1 MKISKSIL
9 KLHKINLPP
18 LPVKRQSLLKD
29 KLIKKAKMNINI
41 KNKSPTKKK
50 SNSLEINVEPPLP
63 KIKKEIK
70 VEKPK
75 FLFPNEENNLNFF
88 QPKDYFH
95 NMENNLTI
103 ITKRISLIN
112 ENELYNTKKKSNYA
126 KYLQSQNH
134 FEKLQEKKNIKINLS
149 EKVKLMKPRIDDL
162 QLFLQEI
169 EQKHKNIFK
178 LVPKLLKNYKKVF
191 NFKTKNDFSI
201 PPKLYDDFEYFIKL
215 YSSKK
220 KIDFHNFLKQFE
232 KYDKKLIFLILFDY
246 INYINIIK
254 YHFQFFNNKNIA
266 IDVFNI
272 DKDYYENVFTNIK
285 SNVKPKIVSF
295 GNIKTNEK
303 TLESKFQRFLNKQ
316 SKKNQL
322 FIKKNDSLISN
333 NNNNISKEENF
344 LNSYIKNLKN
354 FNEKSILN
362 TLSSKYSGTKL
373 SEKNSSNIY
382 KIYGIKKI
390 KNKNIFNSKI
400 KKTKS
405 FSNVKDTQFLNKKK
419 FDENNENEEEEE
431 DFYRNYSSSSSFDD
445 YDFNDLNSNGSSYLD
460 KKFIFEDKN
469 SRLKKNKKFDVDIH
483 KKSISKIFNKNERSL
498 YDNIII
504 NKLKRNII
512 NSAYN

>member
-29 KLIKKAKMNINI
+29 KLIKKAKMNINFLNKSPKKI
-41 KNKSPTKKK
+41 KNKSY
-50 SNSLEINVEPPLP
+50 EINVEPPLP
-63 KIKKEIK
+63 EIKKEK
-70 VEKPK
+70 KEEKPK
-75 FLFPNEENNLNFF
+75 FLFPTEENNLNFVEPKNFF
-88 QPKDYFH
+88 QK
-95 NMENNLTI
+95 MENNLTK

-169 EQKHKNIFK
+169 EQKHKNLFK

-191 NFKTKNDFSI
+191 NYKTKNNFSI

-220 KIDFHNFLKQFE
+220 KSDFNNNFLKQFK
-232 KYDKKLIFLILFDY
+232 KYDNNLIFLILLDY

-254 YHFQFFNNKNIA
+254 YHFKFFNNKNIA

-285 SNVKPKIVSF
+285 SNFKPKIVSF

-333 NNNNISKEENF
+333 NINNISKEENF

-354 FNEKSILN
+354 NEKSILN
-362 TLSSKYSGTKL
+362 TLSSKFSGTKL
-373 SEKNSSNIY
+373 SEKNSIY
-382 KIYGIKKI
+382 KMYGIKRI

-405 FSNVKDTQFLNKKK
+405 FSNIKDTQFFNKKK
-419 FDENNENEEEEE
+419 IDNENEEEE
-431 DFYRNYSSSSSFDD
+431 DFYKNYSSSSSFDE

-469 SRLKKNKKFDVDIH
+469 SRLKKNKKFEVDIH

>member
-1 MKISKSIL
+1 MKISQSIL

-18 LPVKRQSLLKD
+18 LPIRRQSLLKD
-29 KLIKKAKMNINI
+29 KIIKKAKMNIINFKKHSPKKI
-41 KNKSPTKKK
+41 NNKSVEIKTTLPEIKKK
-50 SNSLEINVEPPLP
+50 EEN
-63 KIKKEIK
+63 
-70 VEKPK
+70 EKPN
-75 FLFPNEENNLNFF
+75 FLFPIEENNLNFF
-88 QPKDYFH
+88 EPKDYFQS
-95 NMENNLTI
+95 MENNLSK
-103 ITKRISLIN
+103 ITKKISIIN
-112 ENELYNTKKKSNYA
+112 ENELFDTKKRSNYA

-169 EQKHKNIFK
+169 EQKHKNLFK

-191 NFKTKNDFSI
+191 NYKTKNNFSI

-220 KIDFHNFLKQFE
+220 KSDFNNNFLKQFK
-232 KYDKKLIFLILFDY
+232 KYDNNLIFLILLDY

-254 YHFQFFNNKNIA
+254 YHFKFFNNKNIA

-285 SNVKPKIVSF
+285 SNFKPKIVSF

-354 FNEKSILN
+354 NEKSILN
-362 TLSSKYSGTKL
+362 TLSSKFSGTKL
-373 SEKNSSNIY
+373 SEKNSIY
-382 KIYGIKKI
+382 KMYGIKRI

-405 FSNVKDTQFLNKKK
+405 FSNIKDTQFFNKKK
-419 FDENNENEEEEE
+419 IDNENEEEE
-431 DFYRNYSSSSSFDD
+431 DFYKNYSSSSSFDE

-469 SRLKKNKKFDVDIH
+469 SRLKKNKKFEVDIH

>member
-29 KLIKKAKMNINI
+29 KLIKKAKMNINFLNKSPKKI
-41 KNKSPTKKK
+41 KNKSY
-50 SNSLEINVEPPLP
+50 EINVEPPLP
-63 KIKKEIK
+63 EIKKEK
-70 VEKPK
+70 KEEKPK
-75 FLFPNEENNLNFF
+75 FLFPTEENNLNFVEPKNFF
-88 QPKDYFH
+88 QK
-95 NMENNLTI
+95 MENNLTK

-169 EQKHKNIFK
+169 EQKYKNIFK
-178 LVPKLLKNYKKVF
+178 LVPKLLKHYKKVF
-191 NFKTKNDFSI
+191 NYKNKNNFSI

-220 KIDFHNFLKQFE
+220 KSDFNNNFLKQFK
-232 KYDKKLIFLILFDY
+232 KYDNNLIFLILLDY

-254 YHFQFFNNKNIA
+254 YHFKFFNNKNIA

-285 SNVKPKIVSF
+285 SNFKPKIVSF

-303 TLESKFQRFLNKQ
+303 TLESKFQKFLNKQ
-316 SKKNQL
+316 NKKNNL
-322 FIKKNDSLISN
+322 FIKKNESLISN
-333 NNNNISKEENF
+333 NNINNISKEENF

-354 FNEKSILN
+354 NEKSILN
-362 TLSSKYSGTKL
+362 TLSSKFSGTKL
-373 SEKNSSNIY
+373 SEKNSIY
-382 KIYGIKKI
+382 KMYGIKRI

-405 FSNVKDTQFLNKKK
+405 FSNIKDTQFFNKKK
-419 FDENNENEEEEE
+419 IDNENEEEE
-431 DFYRNYSSSSSFDD
+431 DFYKNYSSSSSFDE

-469 SRLKKNKKFDVDIH
+469 SRLKKNKKFEVDIH

>member
-1 MKISKSIL
+1 MKISQSIL

-18 LPVKRQSLLKD
+18 LPIRRQSLLKD
-29 KLIKKAKMNINI
+29 KIIKKAKMNIINFKKHSPKKI
-41 KNKSPTKKK
+41 NNKSVEIKTTLPEIKKK
-50 SNSLEINVEPPLP
+50 VEN
-63 KIKKEIK
+63 
-70 VEKPK
+70 EKPK
-75 FLFPNEENNLNFF
+75 FLFPIEENNLNFF
-88 QPKDYFH
+88 EPKDYFQS
-95 NMENNLTI
+95 MENNLSK
-103 ITKRISLIN
+103 ITKKISIIN
-112 ENELYNTKKKSNYA
+112 ENELFDTKKRSNYA

-169 EQKHKNIFK
+169 EQKHKNLFK

-191 NFKTKNDFSI
+191 NYKTKNNFSI

-220 KIDFHNFLKQFE
+220 KSDFNNNFLKQFK
-232 KYDKKLIFLILFDY
+232 KYDNNLIFLILLDY

-254 YHFQFFNNKNIA
+254 YHFKFFNNKNIA

-285 SNVKPKIVSF
+285 SNFKPKIVSF

-354 FNEKSILN
+354 NEKSILN
-362 TLSSKYSGTKL
+362 TLSSKFSGTKL
-373 SEKNSSNIY
+373 SEKNSIY
-382 KIYGIKKI
+382 KMYGIKRI

-405 FSNVKDTQFLNKKK
+405 FSNIKDTQFFNKKK
-419 FDENNENEEEEE
+419 IDNENEEEE
-431 DFYRNYSSSSSFDD
+431 DFYKNYSSSSFDE

-469 SRLKKNKKFDVDIH
+469 SRLKKNKKFEVDIH

>member
-29 KLIKKAKMNINI
+29 KLIKKAKMNINFLNKSPKKI
-41 KNKSPTKKK
+41 KNKSY
-50 SNSLEINVEPPLP
+50 EINVEPPLP
-63 KIKKEIK
+63 EIKNEKKE
-70 VEKPK
+70 EKPK
-75 FLFPNEENNLNFF
+75 FLFPTEENNLNFVEPKNFF
-88 QPKDYFH
+88 QK
-95 NMENNLTI
+95 MENNLTK

-169 EQKHKNIFK
+169 EQKHKNLFK

-191 NFKTKNDFSI
+191 NYKTKNNFSI

-220 KIDFHNFLKQFE
+220 KSDFNNNFLKQFK
-232 KYDKKLIFLILFDY
+232 KYDNNLIFLILLDY

-254 YHFQFFNNKNIA
+254 YHFKFFNNKNIA

-285 SNVKPKIVSF
+285 SNFKPKIVSF

-303 TLESKFQRFLNKQ
+303 TLESKFQKFLYKQ
-316 SKKNQL
+316 NKKNNL
-322 FIKKNDSLISN
+322 FIKKNESLISN
-333 NNNNISKEENF
+333 NNINNISKEENF

-354 FNEKSILN
+354 NEKSILN
-362 TLSSKYSGTKL
+362 TLSSKFSGTKL
-373 SEKNSSNIY
+373 SEKNSIY
-382 KIYGIKKI
+382 KMYGIKRI

-405 FSNVKDTQFLNKKK
+405 FSNIKDTQFFNKKK
-419 FDENNENEEEEE
+419 IDNENEEEE
-431 DFYRNYSSSSSFDD
+431 DFYKNYSSSSSFDE

-469 SRLKKNKKFDVDIH
+469 SRLKKNKKFEVDIH